1 MNTFQSKKK
10 IHKILSHKLV
20 ISLAVVLTV
29 LLLVSTF
36 GLYQKKKQVMKL
48 RNTAEI
54 EFQTTV
60 EKNTS
65 VDQDL
70 KKVDSPHG
78 RERLIRQKYNVK
90 KPGEQVIVVT
100 ENNNTEKELP
110 VVNKNLYEQ
119 ATDFLSRFF

>member
-1 MNTFQSKKK
+1 
-10 IHKILSHKLV
+10 
-20 ISLAVVLTV
+20 
-29 LLLVSTF
+29 
-36 GLYQKKKQVMKL
+36 MKL